1 MPLKKEMNRCFTVLD
16 REGKDEFQ
24 ELERRREMTNDRE
37 VKNLLS
43 IFFMPTKNKSSQ

>member
-1 MPLKKEMNRCFTVLD
+1 MNRCFTGLD

-24 ELERRREMTNDRE
+24 GLERRREMTNDRE

-43 IFFMPTKNKSSQ
+43 IFFFMPTKNKSSQ